1 MGSERGGE
9 AGIALV
15 LAGVGGVGFT
25 TYRSKSAKEPR
36 SARVVRSVG
45 TLYAGMSN
53 DESDDCVSCDGARA
67 LLIPLALRGGGKDDS
82 AGTPTPDA
90 DDPHRSAPLSSS
102 YGACDAIRS
111 PPRQYDVPGATELE
125 PRYRTAR
132 HLRRPALGRQA
143 VQRNQT
149 RV

>member
-9 AGIALV
+9 AGIAL
-15 LAGVGGVGFT
+15 ACARGCGGDWV
-25 TYRSKSAKEPR
+25 TYRSKPVKEPR
-36 SARVVRSVG
+36 SARVVRSFG
-45 TLYAGMSN
+45 TLYAGGLN
-53 DESDDCVSCDGARA
+53 DESDDCVSCDGALA

-111 PPRQYDVPGATELE
+111 PPRQ
-125 PRYRTAR
+125 
-132 HLRRPALGRQA
+132 
-143 VQRNQT
+143 
-149 RV
+149 